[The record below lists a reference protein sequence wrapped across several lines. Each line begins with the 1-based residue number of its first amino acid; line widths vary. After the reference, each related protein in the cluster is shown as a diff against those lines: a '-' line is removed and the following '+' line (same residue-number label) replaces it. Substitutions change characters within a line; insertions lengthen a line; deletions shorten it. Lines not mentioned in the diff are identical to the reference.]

1 MKKRIRVGIL
11 FGGKS
16 AEHEVSIQSAKNIVN
31 AINRE
36 KFEPV
41 LIGLDKAGGWHPLD
55 NPRSLLNSRS
65 FPPADC
71 LPSKV
76 QKITLLEKNEALPT
90 KTSIS
95 DALGELDVVF
105 PVLHGPFGEDGTV
118 QGLLKLLDIP
128 FVGAGV
134 LGSAIGMDK
143 DVTKRLLRDAKIPTV
158 KFVVVKKDYIPKYEE
173 ITKELG
179 SPIFVKPANL
189 GSSVG
194 VSRVT
199 TKSEYTKA
207 LNEAFDFDRKILIE
221 EAIDGR
227 EVECSVLGNETPIA
241 SVPGEIV
248 TKHDFFSY
256 DAKYVDEN
264 GATTIIPAKVPSV
277 TSKKIQDL
285 AIKAFKVLGCEGMC
299 RVDFFLKR
307 DGVLLVNEINTIPG
321 FTNISMYPKLWEASG
336 IPYSQLIERLI
347 NLALERHQ
355 KEQKLNTS
363 YI

>member
-1 MKKRIRVGIL
+1 MRKRIRIGIL

-16 AEHEVSIQSAKNIVN
+16 AEHEVSIQSAKNIFN
-31 AINRE
+31 AINKE

-41 LIGLDKAGGWHPLD
+41 LISIDKAGGWHLLD
-55 NPRSLLNSRS
+55 NPRSLLNSGT
-65 FPPADC
+65 FPSINN
-71 LPSKV
+71 LPDKA
-76 QKITLLEKNEALPT
+76 QNITLLKKDVALPA
-90 KTSIS
+90 KTNIS
-95 DALGELDVVF
+95 NTLKELDVVF

-143 DVTKRLLRDAKIPTV
+143 DVTKRLLRDAKIPTAR
-158 KFVVVKKDYIPKYEE
+158 FIVVKKDYIPRYEE
-173 ITKELG
+173 VTEKLG
-179 SPIFVKPANL
+179 SPIFVKPANA

-194 VSRVT
+194 ISRVSA
-199 TKSEYTKA
+199 KSEYAKA
-207 LNEAFDFDRKILIE
+207 LKNAFDFDRKILVE

-227 EVECSVLGNETPIA
+227 EIECSVLGNESPIA

-248 TKHDFFSY
+248 TKHDFYSY

-264 GATTIIPAKVPSV
+264 GATTIIPAKVPSA
-277 TSKKIQDL
+277 TSKKIQEL
-285 AIKAFKVLGCEGMC
+285 ATKAFKVLECEGMC

-307 DGVLLVNEINTIPG
+307 DGALLVNEINTIPG
-321 FTNISMYPKLWEASG
+321 FTNISMYPKIWEASG

-347 NLALERHQ
+347 NLALEHHQ

>member
-1 MKKRIRVGIL
+1 MRKRIRVGIL

-16 AEHEVSIQSAKNIVN
+16 AEHEVSIQSAKNIFK
-31 AINRE
+31 AINKE

-41 LIGLDKAGGWHPLD
+41 LIGIDKAGDWYLLD
-55 NPRSLLNSRS
+55 NPQSLINSGI
-65 FPPADC
+65 F
-71 LPSKV
+71 LPVNNLPDKA
-76 QKITLLEKNEALPT
+76 KNITLLKRDGGLPI
-90 KTSIS
+90 KTRIS
-95 DALGELDVVF
+95 NTLEDLDVVF

-143 DVTKRLLRDAKIPTV
+143 DVTKRLLRDAKIPTAR
-158 KFVVVKKDYIPKYEE
+158 FIIVKKDYIQKYEE

-194 VSRVT
+194 ISRVSA
-199 TKSEYTKA
+199 KSEYAKA
-207 LNEAFDFDRKILIE
+207 LKNAFDFDRKILVE

-227 EVECSVLGNETPIA
+227 EIECSVLGNESPIA

-248 TKHDFFSY
+248 TKYDFYSY

-264 GATTIIPAKVPSV
+264 GATTIIPAKVPSA

-285 AIKAFKVLGCEGMC
+285 AIKAFKVLECEGMC

-307 DGVLLVNEINTIPG
+307 DGALLVNEINTVPG
-321 FTNISMYPKLWEASG
+321 FTNISMYPKLWESSG

-355 KEQKLNTS
+355 KEQKLKTS